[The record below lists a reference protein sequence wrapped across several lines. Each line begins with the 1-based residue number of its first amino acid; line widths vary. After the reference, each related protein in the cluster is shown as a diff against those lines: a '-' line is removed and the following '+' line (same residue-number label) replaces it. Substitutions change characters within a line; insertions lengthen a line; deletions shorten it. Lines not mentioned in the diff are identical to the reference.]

1 MIHEIEISTNKK
13 EEIIDITNLIK
24 EVLKKE
30 EIYDGICY
38 VMVPHTTAG
47 ITINENADPSVK
59 DDILKALKHFVPDN
73 LGFKHGEGNSPAHV
87 KSILCGFSVTIL
99 VEEKY
104 LRLGTWQG
112 VMFVEMDGPRRRKVQ
127 VKFIKG

>member
-13 EEIIDITNLIK
+13 EEIIDITNLVKDTLQK
-24 EVLKKE
+24 ED
-30 EIYDGICY
+30 IYNGICY

-59 DDILKALKHFVPDN
+59 SDVLKAFKHIVPDN
-73 LGFKHGEGNSPAHV
+73 LGFKHAEQNSPAHV
-87 KSILCGFSVTIL
+87 KSILCGFSVMIFI
-99 VEEKY
+99 EEKY

-112 VMFVEMDGPRRRKVQ
+112 IYFCEFDGPRRRKIQ
-127 VKFIKG
+127 VKFIKA